1 MNQIYKSSAGLMLAV
16 ALLFG
21 GKLWGAHQQR
31 EKDATADLAAYNK
44 AVTTDSLRVRS
55 IDTGTLKLDVDYHAA
70 ITLVIKTQSANV
82 EEQAHVI
89 HSTPSLAQCQL
100 PADLVRLRSEQ
111 AAASAALADT
121 GTSP

>member
-1 MNQIYKSSAGLMLAV
+1 MSIVYKALGGLVLAI
-16 ALLFG
+16 ALLLG
-21 GKLWGAHQQR
+21 GKAWGAHEQKD
-31 EKDATADLAAYNK
+31 KDATADLAAYNK
-44 AVTTDSLRVRS
+44 AVTADSLRVRS

-89 HSTPSLAQCQL
+89 QSTPSLAQCQL

>member
-1 MNQIYKSSAGLMLAV
+1 MNPLYKAAAGMLLAV

-44 AVTTDSLRVRS
+44 AVTADLLRVTK
-55 IDTGTLKLDVDYHAA
+55 IDTGTLKFDVDYHAA

-89 HSTPSLAQCQL
+89 QSTPSLAQCQL
-100 PADLVRLRSEQ
+100 PADLVRLRREQ
-111 AAASAALADT
+111 AATSAELAGT